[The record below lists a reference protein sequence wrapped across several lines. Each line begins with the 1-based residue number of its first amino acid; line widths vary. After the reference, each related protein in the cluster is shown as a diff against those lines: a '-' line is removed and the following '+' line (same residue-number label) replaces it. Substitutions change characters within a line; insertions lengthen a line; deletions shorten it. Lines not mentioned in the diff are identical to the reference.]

1 MIILT
6 GNNGFIGKAF
16 ENKLDP
22 ENLYRIEVGGAFK
35 FLEEY
40 ED

>member
-16 ENKLDP
+16 ENKLNHKD
-22 ENLYRIEVGGAFK
+22 LYRVEAEGAFK

-40 ED
+40 E

>member
-16 ENKLDP
+16 ENKLNHKD
-22 ENLYRIEVGGAFK
+22 LYRVEAHGAH
-35 FLEEY
+35 L
-40 ED
+40 DLLLA